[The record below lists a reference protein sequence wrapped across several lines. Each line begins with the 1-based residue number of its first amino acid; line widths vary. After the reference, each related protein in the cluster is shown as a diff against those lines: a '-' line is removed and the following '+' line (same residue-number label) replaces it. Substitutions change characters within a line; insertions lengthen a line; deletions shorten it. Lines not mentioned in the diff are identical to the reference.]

1 MTCLACGF
9 DNPEDARF
17 CGRCG
22 AALGVACPS
31 CGATVRPELAYCTS
45 CGTELALREERKV
58 LTVLFSDLVGFTGR
72 AEQLDPEEVRRVLTP
87 YYARLRSELERFGGT
102 VEKFIGDAVVALFG
116 APVAHEDDAERG
128 VRAALAIRAAV
139 AELNE
144 AELGFD
150 LHVRVAVT
158 TGEAVV
164 ALGARPTEGEGM
176 AAGDVLNTASRLQ
189 AAAPVDGILVDAA
202 THRATA
208 AVIEYRE
215 AEQFEVKG
223 KEQPI
228 LAWEPLF
235 AHAPVELEASEGTRG
250 PFVGR
255 RRELALLLDLVAR
268 SRAGRVVQLA
278 TLVGAPGIGKSRLVY
293 ELFNAVQGDPEP
305 ASWQLGRS
313 LPYGEGVTFWALG
326 EMVKGEAEILETDEA
341 DEAGAKLRDSIE
353 RVIDDRAEV
362 GWVEGHLRALVGL
375 GGEGELGRDR
385 RSEAFAAW
393 RRYLEALAARNPL
406 VLVFEDLHWADDGLL
421 DFIDHLVEWAS
432 GVPLLVVG
440 TARSE
445 LLERRSGWTESRQNA
460 VTVPLS
466 PLSDEETVTLVG
478 ALLEDALLTARAESA
493 LLARAAGNPLYA
505 GEYARMLID
514 RGFAGHDGATAAT
527 SEELPLPESI
537 QGIIAARLD
546 ALPAGEKALLQDA
559 AVVGR
564 SFWAGALTSL
574 AGLPRWK
581 VEELLLV
588 LERKEFIRRE
598 RRSSVG
604 RETQYAFW
612 HILIRDVAY
621 GQIPRGQRAEKHR
634 LAAAWVE
641 SLNVERTEDRAD
653 MLAHHYLSA
662 LEFTRASGKD
672 TAALE
677 ARARTALREAGDRA
691 AGLNVFGVAVRFYRG
706 ALDLWPADDPAW
718 PQILFRYAKAR
729 FHAEA
734 AGAEVLSEAREAL
747 LAAGDLE
754 TAAEAIVML
763 GELLWIQGQ
772 TDAAFREF
780 EHAAALLEKSP
791 SSRAK
796 AYVLSSLSRF
806 RMIADRNEEAIQVGF
821 EALQMAEELGLEELR
836 AHALNNIGIARAGI
850 GDPGGVVDLE
860 KSIAIAVELNSLE
873 SVRGYVN
880 LGTTLAELG
889 DLERAFDLYEQG
901 RRAAEGF
908 GDPERIRWFESERVH
923 ELYWRGQW
931 DDAIRRSDE
940 LIAEADPGSLH
951 VLHDCRLVRGA
962 IRLAR
967 DDAQGALE
975 DSAWALD
982 FARGAD
988 YPEALFPALAFRAR
1002 VLEAVGRRDEAGKL
1016 AETLLALWRDSG
1028 PAAASYW
1035 AADLSFV
1042 LAPLGLGDALVVAAG
1057 AVRAQTRWLDAAIA
1071 FVSGETLRAAG
1082 IYADVGARPEE
1093 ALALLHAGAA
1103 TEKPGRDNK
1112 VEAGFARALAFH
1124 RKVGATAYVRDAEA
1138 FAVTEVTRGSSPD

>member
-1 MTCLACGF
+1 
-9 DNPEDARF
+9 
-17 CGRCG
+17 
-22 AALGVACPS
+22 
-31 CGATVRPELAYCTS
+31 
-45 CGTELALREERKV
+45 
-58 LTVLFSDLVGFTGR
+58 
-72 AEQLDPEEVRRVLTP
+72 
-87 YYARLRSELERFGGT
+87 
-102 VEKFIGDAVVALFG
+102 
-116 APVAHEDDAERG
+116 
-128 VRAALAIRAAV
+128 
-139 AELNE
+139 
-144 AELGFD
+144 
-150 LHVRVAVT
+150 
-158 TGEAVV
+158 
-164 ALGARPTEGEGM
+164 
-176 AAGDVLNTASRLQ
+176 
-189 AAAPVDGILVDAA
+189 
-202 THRATA
+202 
-208 AVIEYRE
+208 
-215 AEQFEVKG
+215 
-223 KEQPI
+223 
-228 LAWEPLF
+228 
-235 AHAPVELEASEGTRG
+235 
-250 PFVGR
+250 
-255 RRELALLLDLVAR
+255 
-268 SRAGRVVQLA
+268 
-278 TLVGAPGIGKSRLVY
+278 
-293 ELFNAVQGDPEP
+293 
-305 ASWQLGRS
+305 
-313 LPYGEGVTFWALG
+313 
-326 EMVKGEAEILETDEA
+326 MVKGEAEILETDEA
-341 DEAGAKLRDSIE
+341 DEAGAKLRASIE
-353 RVIDDRAEV
+353 GVIADRTEV
-362 GWVEGHLRALVGL
+362 GWVDGHLRALVGL
-375 GGEGELGRDR
+375 GGDGELGRDR

-393 RRYLEALAARNPL
+393 RHYLEALAARNPL
-406 VLVFEDLHWADDGLL
+406 VLVFEDLHWADDALL

-445 LLERRSGWTESRQNA
+445 LLDRRPGWTESRENA
-460 VTVPLS
+460 ITLSLS
-466 PLSDEETVTLVG
+466 PLSDEDTVTLVG

-514 RGFAGHDGATAAT
+514 RGFAGQDGAAAAT
-527 SEELPLPESI
+527 SEELPLPKTI

-559 AVVGR
+559 AVIGR
-564 SFWAGALTSL
+564 AFWAGALTSV

-581 VEELLLV
+581 AEELLLA

-598 RRSSVG
+598 RRSSVA

-612 HILIRDVAY
+612 HVLIRDVAY
-621 GQIPRGQRAEKHR
+621 GQIPRAQRAEKHR
-634 LAAAWVE
+634 IAAAWVE

-662 LEFTRASGKD
+662 LEFTRASGQD
-672 TAALE
+672 TGELE
-677 ARARTALREAGDRA
+677 TRARSALREAGDRA
-691 AGLNVFGVAVRFYRG
+691 TALHVFGVAVRFFRG
-706 ALDLWPADDPAW
+706 ALDLWPADDPAR
-718 PQILFRYAKAR
+718 PQVLFRYAKAR

-734 AGAEVLSEAREAL
+734 AGAEVLADAREAL

-754 TAAEAIVML
+754 TAAEAIVMI
-763 GELLWIQGQ
+763 GELLWIEGQ
-772 TDAAFREF
+772 TDGAFQEF
-780 EHAAALLEKSP
+780 EHAAALLTESP

-796 AYVLSSLSRF
+796 AYVLSNLSRF
-806 RMIADRNEEAIQVGF
+806 LMIADKNEEAIRVGF

-931 DDAIRRSDE
+931 DEAVRRSDE

-967 DDAQGALE
+967 EDEQGALD

-1002 VLEAVGRRDEAGKL
+1002 VLEAVGRGDEAGKL
-1016 AETLLALWRDSG
+1016 ADSLLTLWRDSG
-1028 PAAASYW
+1028 PAAASFW

-1042 LAPLGLGDALVVAAG
+1042 LARLGLGDGLIGTAE
-1057 AVRAQTRWLDAAIA
+1057 AVQAQTRWLDAATA
-1071 FVSGETLRAAG
+1071 FVSGEPLRAAE
-1082 IYADVGARPEE
+1082 IYRDVGARPEE
-1093 ALALLHAGAA
+1093 ALALLHAAVSR
-1103 TEKPGRDNK
+1103 EKRGGDS
-1112 VEAGFARALAFH
+1112 EAEAHLARALAFH
-1124 RKVGATAYVRDAEA
+1124 RDVGATRYVRDAEA
-1138 FAVTEVTRGSSPD
+1138 FAVTEATRESCRD

>member
-1 MTCLACGF
+1 MSCPACGF
-9 DNPEDARF
+9 QNPGEARF

-22 AALGVACPS
+22 AALGLACTS

-45 CGTELALREERKV
+45 CGTQLAFREERKM
-58 LTVLFSDLVGFTGR
+58 LTVLFSDLVDFTRR
-72 AEQLDPEEVRRVLTP
+72 AERLDPEEVRRLLAP

-128 VRAALAIRAAV
+128 VRAALAIREAV
-139 AELNE
+139 ADLNE
-144 AELGFD
+144 AEPGLD
-150 LHVRVAVT
+150 LHVRIAVT

-164 ALGARPTEGEGM
+164 ALGARPSEGEGM

-202 THRATA
+202 TYRATA
-208 AVIEYRE
+208 DAIEYRE
-215 AEQFEVKG
+215 ADQVEVKG

-228 LAWEPLF
+228 SAWEPLS
-235 AHAPVELEASEGTRG
+235 ALAQVEIEALERPRG

-255 RRELALLLDLVAR
+255 RHELGLLLDLLAR
-268 SRAGRVVQLA
+268 SRRESVVRLA
-278 TLVGAPGIGKSRLVY
+278 TLVGEPGIGKSRLVY
-293 ELFNAVQGDPEP
+293 ELFSAVQEDPEP
-305 ASWQLGRS
+305 TSWHLGRS
-313 LPYGEGVTFWALG
+313 LPYGDGVTFWALG
-326 EMVKGEAEILETDEA
+326 EMVKSEAEILETDEA
-341 DEAGAKLRDSIE
+341 DEAGDKLRRSIE
-353 RVIDDRAEV
+353 SVIAESTEA

-375 GGEGELGRDR
+375 GGDGELGRDR

-393 RRYLEALAARNPL
+393 RRYLEALAARAPL
-406 VLVFEDLHWADDGLL
+406 VLVFEDLHWADEGLL

-432 GVPLLVVG
+432 GVPVLVVG
-440 TARSE
+440 TARLE
-445 LLERRSGWTESRQNA
+445 LLERRPGWTESRENA

-466 PLSDEETVTLVG
+466 ALSDEETLTLVG
-478 ALLEDALLTARAESA
+478 ALLEDALLTARAEST

-505 GEYARMLID
+505 GEFARMLID
-514 RGFAGHDGATAAT
+514 RGFARHDESAVAT
-527 SEELPLPESI
+527 SEALPLPESI

-559 AVVGR
+559 AIVGR
-564 SFWAGALTSL
+564 SFWAGALANL
-574 AGLPRWK
+574 AGLLRWK
-581 VEELLLV
+581 VEELLV
-588 LERKEFIRRE
+588 ALERKGFIRRE
-598 RRSSVG
+598 RRSSVA
-604 RETQYAFW
+604 RETQYAFS
-612 HILIRDVAY
+612 HVLIRDVAY
-621 GQIPRGQRAEKHR
+621 GQIPRGLRAEKHR

-653 MLAHHYLSA
+653 MLAHHYLRA
-662 LEFTRASGKD
+662 LEFARASGKD
-672 TAALE
+672 AAPLE

-691 AGLNVFGVAVRFYRG
+691 ASLNVFAVAVRFYRD
-706 ALDLWPADDPAW
+706 ALDLWPVDDPAR
-718 PQILFRYAKAR
+718 PHILFRYAKAR

-734 AGAEVLSEAREAL
+734 AGAEVLMEARGAL

-780 EHAAALLEKSP
+780 EHAASLLEESP

-796 AYVLSSLSRF
+796 AYALSSLSRF
-806 RMIADRNEEAIQVGF
+806 RMIADKNEEAIRVGF

-901 RRAAEGF
+901 RRAAEEF

-923 ELYWRGQW
+923 ELYWRGRW
-931 DDAIRRSDE
+931 DDAVRRSDE

-962 IRLAR
+962 IRLAQ
-967 DDAQGALE
+967 DDADGALE

-982 FARGAD
+982 FARDAD

-1002 VLEAVGRRDEAGKL
+1002 VLEAVGRPDDAGEL
-1016 AETLLALWRDSG
+1016 ARTLLALWRESG
-1028 PAAASYW
+1028 PAAASFW

-1042 LAPLGLGDALVVAAG
+1042 LVPLALGDELLDAAG
-1057 AVRAQTRWLDAAIA
+1057 AVRAQTRWLDAATA
-1071 FVSGETLRAAG
+1071 FVSGDPIRAAE
-1082 IYADVGARPEE
+1082 IYADIGARPEE
-1093 ALALLHAGAA
+1093 ALALLHAAGQKA
-1103 TEKPGRDNK
+1103 GRDD
-1112 VEAGFARALAFH
+1112 ELSDGLARALAFH
-1124 RKVGATAYVRDAEA
+1124 REVRATAYVRDAEA
-1138 FAVTEVTRGSSPD
+1138 FAVTGATRGSSPD

>member
-1 MTCLACGF
+1 MNCLACGF
-9 DNPEDARF
+9 VNSEDARF

-22 AALGVACPS
+22 TALGHACPS
-31 CGATVRPELAYCTS
+31 CGATVSPELAYCTS
-45 CGTELALREERKV
+45 CGTQLAPREERKV
-58 LTVLFSDLVGFTGR
+58 VTVLFSDLVGFTGR
-72 AEQLDPEEVRRVLTP
+72 AEQVDPEEVRRVLTP

-116 APVAHEDDAERG
+116 APVAHEDDPDRG
-128 VRAALAIRAAV
+128 VRAALAIREAV
-139 AELNE
+139 GELNE
-144 AELGFD
+144 AEPGLD
-150 LHVRVAVT
+150 LHVRIGVT

-208 AVIEYRE
+208 AAIEYGEGKR
-215 AEQFEVKG
+215 FEIKG

-228 LAWEPLF
+228 LAWEALF
-235 AHAPVELEASEGTRG
+235 AHRPVEFEAPERTRG

-255 RRELALLLDLVAR
+255 DRELALLLDLLAH
-268 SRAGRVVQLA
+268 SRADRVVQLA

-293 ELFNAVQGDPEP
+293 ELFNAVHEDSEP
-305 ASWQLGRS
+305 ASWHLGRS

-326 EMVKGEAEILETDEA
+326 EMVKGEAEILETDES

-353 RVIDDRAEV
+353 RVIGDDAEV
-362 GWVEGHLRALVGL
+362 AWVEGHLRALVGL
-375 GGEGELGRDR
+375 GGDGELGRDR

-440 TARSE
+440 TTRSE
-445 LLERRSGWTESRQNA
+445 LLDRRPGWTESREHA
-460 VTVPLS
+460 VTLSLS

-478 ALLEDALLTARAESA
+478 ALLEDASLTPKSESA

-514 RGFAGHDGATAAT
+514 RRSAGRAGAAAAT
-527 SEELPLPESI
+527 SDDLPLPKTI
-537 QGIIAARLD
+537 QGIITARLD

-559 AVVGR
+559 AVIGR

-581 VEELLLV
+581 AEELLLA

-598 RRSSVG
+598 RRSSVA

-621 GQIPRGQRAEKHR
+621 SQIPRAQRAEKHR

-662 LEFTRASGKD
+662 LEFTRASGMD
-672 TAALE
+672 TGDLE
-677 ARARTALREAGDRA
+677 TRSRTALREAGDRA
-691 AGLNVFGVAVRFYRG
+691 TGLNVFGVAVRFFG
-706 ALDLWPADDPAW
+706 SALDLWPADDPAR
-718 PQILFRYAKAR
+718 PQMLFRYAKAR

-734 AGAEVLSEAREAL
+734 AGAEVLAEAREAL

-754 TAAEAIVML
+754 TAAEAIVMI
-763 GELLWIQGQ
+763 GELLWIEGQ
-772 TDAAFREF
+772 TDAAFGEF
-780 EHAAALLEKSP
+780 ERAAALLEDSP
-791 SSRAK
+791 PSRAK
-796 AYVLSSLSRF
+796 AYVLSNLSRF
-806 RMIADRNEEAIQVGF
+806 RMIADKNEEAIRVGF
-821 EALQMAEELGLEELR
+821 EALQMAEELGLEELQ

-860 KSIAIAVELNSLE
+860 KSIAIALELNSLE

-880 LGTTLAELG
+880 LGTTLAEFG

-931 DDAIRRSDE
+931 DEAVRRSDE

-967 DDAQGALE
+967 DDAQGALD
-975 DSAWALD
+975 DSGWALD

-1016 AETLLALWRDSG
+1016 AESLLALWRDSG
-1028 PAAASYW
+1028 PAAASFW

-1042 LAPLGLGDALVVAAG
+1042 LVPLGLGGALTSAAG

-1071 FVSGETLRAAG
+1071 FVSGEPLRAAA

-1093 ALALLHAGAA
+1093 ALALLHAAVAA
-1103 TEKPGRDNK
+1103 EKPGRDND
-1112 VEAGFARALAFH
+1112 VEAGLARALAFH
-1124 RKVGATAYVRDAEA
+1124 RGVGATAYVRDAKA
-1138 FAVTEVTRGSSPD
+1138 FAVAEATRESCRD